1 MTDLDLMFLTLL
13 SMRFCPHYSLFCV
26 RNKLMSN
33 DKKLKAMLFCFAC
46 IIWIIGM
53 VFGHATGRRR

>member
-1 MTDLDLMFLTLL
+1 
-13 SMRFCPHYSLFCV
+13 MRFCPHYSLFCV